1 MTRIETRNRFNRIM
15 QKLSLLCFINCHLI
29 WLRGIENQKKK
40 GKKITATGSYL
51 IPRWP
56 EVASDTSVEIL

>member
-1 MTRIETRNRFNRIM
+1 MTRIETRNRFNRIT

-40 GKKITATGSYL
+40 GKK
-51 IPRWP
+51 
-56 EVASDTSVEIL
+56 